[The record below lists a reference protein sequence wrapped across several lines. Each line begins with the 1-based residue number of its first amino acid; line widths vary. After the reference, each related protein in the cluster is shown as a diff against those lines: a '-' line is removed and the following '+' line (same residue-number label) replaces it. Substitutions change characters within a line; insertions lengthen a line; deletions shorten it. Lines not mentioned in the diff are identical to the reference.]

1 MSLVS
6 SAYAG
11 HSGWSARR
19 FFCVAVVAAVLLSGC
34 VVGPRPSVLP
44 PSEGEKASE
53 TLALNHTIALMAGQA
68 RAYGEY
74 RIGSEDLLEIA
85 LFDFEPTGG
94 DVRRIPARV
103 SSTGHVTL
111 PSVGK
116 FQAAGRTPQGLEEDL
131 RKAYK
136 RFVHDPQV
144 SVLIT
149 EYRSY
154 RVTVVGF
161 VRAPGMFELRGKK
174 TLLEALAMAGGL
186 QDNAGHMVRVSRQ
199 AGDEVNTVV
208 IDLEKLTREGDVK
221 LNLELI
227 SGDVLNVPEAG
238 SFYVEGMVKSP
249 GPYPLRRRTTVSQA
263 IATAGGPEVHLARL
277 SGITLYRSAEEG
289 RRAYPVDIAGIRTGE
304 TDDIEI
310 LEDDIVFVPMSGTK
324 FFVDRFIGGFGF
336 GYTLN

>member
-144 SVLIT
+144 SILIT

-174 TLLEALAMAGGL
+174 TLLEGFVFDVVRQVGIEFSGMLDFLFQGL
-186 QDNAGHMVRVSRQ
+186 EFRN
-199 AGDEVNTVV
+199 DEFPNHF
-208 IDLEKLTREGDVK
+208 
-221 LNLELI
+221 N
-227 SGDVLNVPEAG
+227 
-238 SFYVEGMVKSP
+238 
-249 GPYPLRRRTTVSQA
+249 Q
-263 IATAGGPEVHLARL
+263 HLLFKRKRK
-277 SGITLYRSAEEG
+277 IHQ
-289 RRAYPVDIAGIRTGE
+289 
-304 TDDIEI
+304 
-310 LEDDIVFVPMSGTK
+310 
-324 FFVDRFIGGFGF
+324 
-336 GYTLN
+336 